1 MSGKQ
6 KVLLGITLGALLLCS
21 AGALYGYFEL
31 WPRVTGHL
39 SDALENEIATT
50 VERTAGYAL
59 ALDSSDDG
67 TVRVAASDLDF
78 STVHDDTGESGYDIT
93 NNDVTIYNAFV
104 EIRPDGLHVYLSDME
119 LHGMPAIVDG
129 QFVLH
134 DVTKESGVTGK
145 LFEADVLES
154 GLTRGINAAL
164 ANASLR
170 PVDVAIVN
178 NELYLSV
185 ESAGSS
191 TIT

>member
-119 LHGMPAIVDG
+119 LHGM
-129 QFVLH
+129 
-134 DVTKESGVTGK
+134 
-145 LFEADVLES
+145 VLES
-154 GLTRGINAAL
+154 STVSSSCTMSRRKAV
-164 ANASLR
+164 S
-170 PVDVAIVN
+170 P
-178 NELYLSV
+178 
-185 ESAGSS
+185 GSFS
-191 TIT
+191 KRMCWKAV

>member
-67 TVRVAASDLDF
+67 TVRIAASDLDF

-119 LHGMPAIVDG
+119 LHGMPGNRRRSIRPARCHEG
-129 QFVLH
+129 ERCHREALR
-134 DVTKESGVTGK
+134 SGCTGK
-145 LFEADVLES
+145 RFDA
-154 GLTRGINAAL
+154 RHQRRACQRIA
-164 ANASLR
+164 
-170 PVDVAIVN
+170 P
-178 NELYLSV
+178 
-185 ESAGSS
+185 AG
-191 TIT
+191 